1 MRPGKSDALGAWY
14 DTISGK
20 RGKTGKSGK
29 IGKRGKSGSR
39 GVTNAPGGAMLYANE
54 AHST

>member
-29 IGKRGKSGSR
+29 IGKRGKSGSG

>member
-1 MRPGKSDALGAWY
+1 MSPGKSDALGAWY

-29 IGKRGKSGSR
+29 IGKSGSG
-39 GVTNAPGGAMLYANE
+39 GVTNVPGGAMLYANE